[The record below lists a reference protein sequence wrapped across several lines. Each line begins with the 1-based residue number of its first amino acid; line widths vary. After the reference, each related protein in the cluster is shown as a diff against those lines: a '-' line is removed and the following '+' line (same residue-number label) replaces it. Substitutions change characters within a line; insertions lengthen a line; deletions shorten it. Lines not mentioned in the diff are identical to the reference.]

1 MTTTSLDAFHR
12 LAIGDTASLA
22 RTYSTSDVTQWAA
35 LARAPDPADG
45 VPEPLLA
52 GLFSCLLGETLPGHG
67 TNYLKQHLV
76 VVNPAQVGE
85 SLTATVTVTRLRPD
99 KALVNL
105 DTECTG
111 ADGRVVCRGDALVL
125 FKR

>member
-1 MTTTSLDAFHR
+1 MSAVLDAFHR
-12 LAIGDTASLA
+12 LAVGDTASLV
-22 RTYSTSDVTQWAA
+22 RTYSAEDVRQWAA
-35 LARAPDPADG
+35 LARAPEPADG

-67 TNYLKQHLV
+67 TNYLKQHLEV
-76 VVNPAQVGE
+76 VSPAQVGE
-85 SLTATVTVTRLRPD
+85 AITARVVITRLRPD

-111 ADGRVVCRGDALVL
+111 VDGRVVCRGDALVL